1 MAILKS
7 VVDVN
12 NGNTGWDK
20 SDVLDALETV
30 FANLGWN
37 NGTAASGVPCVL
49 KAPGWSGGNSTGDL
63 SKYSNTTSQWYNAS
77 NLSTDNFQHCGG
89 PAAPNG
95 GNITRYFIVSNNGT
109 SAYRMV
115 EEFRINGSTS
125 VGFNNPDQ
133 IADTRHGLQTGDAV
147 HYAPGVTSPDASKVI
162 GGLTVD
168 TIYYVIKIDDVNWSV
183 AANAT
188 DAANGTAI
196 NITAASQ
203 TGYYFRRQD
212 SAALDNITITCK
224 LGDTLNFITSGAS
237 GAGGTFNLVYNSDS
251 YDANKLLVK
260 RSNDSWQT
268 APSGNAS
275 DGSVDTVW
283 NTQGYRQTENEVLDP
298 VRAPGDGAGTATGDG
313 GIIKYIYA
321 NSTNASMKAEI
332 VVEPWVFNNGSSFN
346 PYWKYTVPAS
356 GGRSELK
363 LRVYRGNKWYT
374 DARIC
379 AITINSIGSGWTDD
393 AVFTIPGEEIGG
405 VATTNDVTFGVN
417 ADETSNG
424 AGDGTPSI
432 GVTDLKSGSN
442 FYQKH
447 PSGFYAIARVEH
459 DAAKAFGT
467 TYYGFGMDPDNDY
480 KLTITSGCDWDFL
493 NYPGIHYNVGTDDNV
508 VFGRYNGKSGLDY
521 QGSYSFVRREEG
533 NDGYWRE
540 LNYASTST
548 PTAYPLAI
556 RVYRAQAPQDTDFAI
571 IQFTQTINGIIQPY
585 GTFTIAKGSQ
595 HGAGVYDLDH
605 VFQDA
610 VMIVG
615 TATRTVQ
622 FIYGNTQFNW
632 YSGITE
638 PADSNTKTRAA
649 SYGYMRDESPDSD
662 QGSQTT
668 SFTCNI
674 DTDNGNN
681 QYGSSM
687 KTYYRNSTYDSYSYT
702 SATYGPTTNAMSS
715 SADYYKPIK
724 GLPITNACLPVPYY
738 LPDDFVM
745 LQVAT
750 TPGLVSFR
758 TGDTVTISGS
768 EVYEIIM
775 ASYESQQNGLDNVNN
790 NSTIGMLFMA
800 RTT

>member
-12 NGNTGWDK
+12 NGNTGWTK

-37 NGTAASGVPCVL
+37 NGTAATGVPCVI
-49 KAPGWSGGNSTGDL
+49 KAPGWSGGNNSADL
-63 SKYSNTTSQWYNAS
+63 SRYRDTTTQWFSQS
-77 NLSTDNFQHCGG
+77 SSIIQNFQRCGG

-95 GNITRYFIVSNNGT
+95 GSRTRYFYVSNNGT

-115 EEFRINGSTS
+115 EEFRINGQGS
-125 VGFNNPDQ
+125 VELNGVDQ
-133 IADTRHGLQTGDAV
+133 IGWSRHGLQTGDAI
-147 HYAPGVTSPDASKVI
+147 HYAPGVTSPDANKVI
-162 GGLTVD
+162 GGLSVD
-168 TIYYVIKIDDVNWSV
+168 TIYYAIKVDDTNFKV

-188 DAANGTAI
+188 DAGNGTAI
-196 NITAASQ
+196 DISPASQ
-203 TGYYFRRQD
+203 NGYYFRRQD

-224 LGDTLNFITSGAS
+224 LSDTLNFITSGAS

-251 YDANKLLVK
+251 YDANKLLTK
-260 RSNDSWQT
+260 YDTNWQT
-268 APSGNAS
+268 APTGNAS

-283 NTQGYRQTENEVLDP
+283 DTQGYRQSENEVLDP
-298 VRAPGDGAGTATGDG
+298 LRAPDDGTGTATGDR

-321 NSTNASMKAEI
+321 NSTNASMKGEI
-332 VVEPWVFNNGSSFN
+332 VVEPWVFSSASNFN

-363 LRVYRGNKWYT
+363 LRVYRGNRWY
-374 DARIC
+374 DQPYIV

-417 ADETSNG
+417 ADETSNN
-424 AGDGTPSI
+424 AADGTPSI

-447 PSGFYAIARVEH
+447 PSGFYAIAKVEH
-459 DAAKAFGT
+459 DAAKTFGT
-467 TYYGFGMDPDNDY
+467 TYYGFGMNPNDNY
-480 KLTITSGCDWDFL
+480 KLTITSGCQWDYL
-493 NYPGIHYNVGTDDNV
+493 NRPGIHYNIGTDDTV
-508 VFGRYNGKSGLDY
+508 GFGTYGGKRGLDY
-521 QGSYSFVRREEG
+521 QDVHAYVRMEEG
-533 NDGYWRE
+533 NDNYWRQI
-540 LNYASTST
+540 NYATSAT

-556 RVYRAQAPQDTDFAI
+556 RVYRAQAPQDSDFAV
-571 IQFTQTINGIIQPY
+571 IQFTQTINGVIQPY

-595 HGAGVYDLDH
+595 HGAGVYDLDY

-610 VMIVG
+610 VMEVG
-615 TATRTVQ
+615 TGTRSVQ
-622 FIYGNTQFNW
+622 FKYGNTQYNY
-632 YSGITE
+632 YSGVDE

-649 SYGYMRDESPDSD
+649 TYGYMRDEDVTNNVGY
-662 QGSQTT
+662 QLT
-668 SFTCNI
+668 SFACNI

-681 QYGSSM
+681 QTGASM

-702 SATYGPTTNAMSS
+702 SSTYGTITNAISS

-724 GLPITNACLPVPYY
+724 GIPISNAVLPIPYY

-750 TPGLVSFR
+750 TPGLVAFR

-768 EVYEIIM
+768 EIYEIIT
-775 ASYESQQNGLDNVNN
+775 ASYESQQNGLDQVQN

>member
-1 MAILKS
+1 MYKR
-7 VVDVN
+7 
-12 NGNTGWDK
+12 
-20 SDVLDALETV
+20 
-30 FANLGWN
+30 
-37 NGTAASGVPCVL
+37 
-49 KAPGWSGGNSTGDL
+49 
-63 SKYSNTTSQWYNAS
+63 Q
-77 NLSTDNFQHCGG
+77 
-89 PAAPNG
+89 
-95 GNITRYFIVSNNGT
+95 
-109 SAYRMV
+109 
-115 EEFRINGSTS
+115 
-125 VGFNNPDQ
+125 
-133 IADTRHGLQTGDAV
+133 
-147 HYAPGVTSPDASKVI
+147 
-162 GGLTVD
+162 
-168 TIYYVIKIDDVNWSV
+168 
-183 AANAT
+183 ANAT

-212 SAALDNITITCK
+212 TSALDNITITCK

-251 YDANKLLVK
+251 YDANKLLVA
-260 RSNDSWQT
+260 RSGDNWQT
-268 APSGNAS
+268 APSGNGS

-283 NTQGYRQTENEVLDP
+283 DTQGYKQTENEVLDP
-298 VRAPGDGAGTATGDG
+298 VRAPGDGAGTATGDA

-321 NSTNASMKAEI
+321 NSTNASMKGEI
-332 VVEPWVFNNGSSFN
+332 VVEPWVFASGSSYN

-363 LRVYRGNKWYT
+363 LRVYRGNRWY
-374 DARIC
+374 DNAYIV

-417 ADETSNG
+417 ANETSNG
-424 AGDGTPSI
+424 AADGTPSI

-447 PSGFYAIARVEH
+447 PQGFYGIARVEH

-467 TYYGFGMDPDNDY
+467 TYYGFGMDPANDY
-480 KLTITSGCDWDFL
+480 QLTITSGCDWDFL
-493 NYPGIHYNVGTDDNV
+493 NYPGIHYNVGIDDNV
-508 VFGRYNGKSGLDY
+508 VFGRYNGKSGVDY
-521 QGSYSFVRREEG
+521 QGSYSYLRREEG
-533 NDGYWRE
+533 NDTYWRE
-540 LNYASTST
+540 LNYAATST

-556 RVYRAQAPQDTDFAI
+556 RVYRAQSPQDTDFAI
-571 IQFTQTINGIIQPY
+571 IQFTQTINGIVQPY

-595 HGAGVYDLDH
+595 HGADVYDLDH

-622 FIYGNTQFNW
+622 FIYGNTQYNW
-632 YSGITE
+632 YAGITE

-674 DTDNGNN
+674 DTDNGNS
-681 QYGSSM
+681 QTSSSI
-687 KTYYRNSTYDSYSYT
+687 KTYYRNSTYDSYTYT
-702 SATYGPTTNAMSS
+702 DSTYGTTTNAMSS

-724 GLPITNACLPVPYY
+724 GLPINTAILPIPYY

-750 TPGLVSFR
+750 TPGLISFR

-768 EVYEIIM
+768 EIYEIIV

-790 NSTIGMLFMA
+790 KSTIGMLFMA

>member
-12 NGNTGWDK
+12 NGNTGWTK
-20 SDVLDALETV
+20 TDVLDALETV

-37 NGTAASGVPCVL
+37 NGTAATGVPVVV
-49 KAPGWSGGNSTGDL
+49 KAPGWSGGNNSSDVN
-63 SKYSNTTSQWYNAS
+63 KYRDTVTQWANQTSNSISY
-77 NLSTDNFQHCGG
+77 FQNCGG
-89 PAAPNG
+89 PSAPNG
-95 GNITRYFIVSNNGT
+95 GSKNRYFIVSNNGT

-115 EEFRINGSTS
+115 EEFRINGNTS
-125 VGFNNPDQ
+125 VELNGADQ
-133 IADTRHGLQTGDAV
+133 IANVRHGISTGDAL
-147 HYAPGVTSPDASKVI
+147 HYAAGIASPDAAKVI
-162 GGLTVD
+162 GGLSAD
-168 TIYYVIKIDDVNWSV
+168 TIYYAIKVDDDNFKV

-188 DAANGTAI
+188 DAGNGTAI
-196 NITAASQ
+196 DITAAST

-212 SAALDNITITCK
+212 TSALDNITITCK
-224 LGDTLNFITSGAS
+224 LSDTLNFITSGAS

-251 YDANKLLVK
+251 YDAAKLLTK
-260 RSNDSWQT
+260 YDANWQA
-268 APSGNAS
+268 APTGNAS

-283 NTQGYRQTENEVLDP
+283 NTHAYRQSENEVLDP
-298 VRAPGDGAGTATGDG
+298 LRAPDDGAGTATGDQ

-321 NSTNASMKAEI
+321 NSTNASMKGEI
-332 VVEPWVFNNGSSFN
+332 VVEPWVFQNGSNFN

-356 GGRSELK
+356 GSRSELK
-363 LRVYRGNKWYT
+363 LRVYRGNRWY
-374 DARIC
+374 DSAYIV

-417 ADETSNG
+417 ADETSNN
-424 AGDGTPSI
+424 AYDGTPSI

-447 PSGFYAIARVEH
+447 PSGFYAIANVEH

-467 TYYGFGMDPDNDY
+467 TYYGFGMNPGNDY
-480 KLTITSGCDWDFL
+480 KLTITSGCQWDYL
-493 NYPGIHYNVGTDDNV
+493 NRPGIHYNIGTDDNV
-508 VFGRYNGKSGLDY
+508 AFGTYGGKTGVDR
-521 QGSYSFVRREEG
+521 QGIYSYVRMEEG
-533 NDGYWRE
+533 QDTYWRE
-540 LNYASTST
+540 INYATNST

-556 RVYRAQAPQDTDFAI
+556 RVYRAQAPQDSDFAI
-571 IQFTQTINGIIQPY
+571 IQFTQTINGVVQPY

-595 HGAGVYDLDH
+595 HGAGVYDLDY

-610 VMIVG
+610 VMEVG
-615 TATRTVQ
+615 YGTRSIQ
-622 FIYGNTQFNW
+622 FKYGNTQYN
-632 YSGITE
+632 YYAGVSE

-649 SYGYMRDESPDSD
+649 SYGYMRDGEQDND
-662 QGSQTT
+662 YGIQTT

-674 DTDNGNN
+674 DTDNGNS
-681 QYGSSM
+681 QTSASI
-687 KTYYRNSTYDSYSYT
+687 KTYYRNSTYDSYTYT
-702 SATYGPTTNAMSS
+702 DGTYGTTTNAMSS

-724 GLPITNACLPVPYY
+724 GLPISSAVLPVPYY
-738 LPDDFVM
+738 LPDDFVL

-768 EVYEIIM
+768 EVYEIIY

>member
-12 NGNTGWDK
+12 NGNTGWTK
-20 SDVLDALETV
+20 TDVLDALETV

-37 NGTAASGVPCVL
+37 NGTAATGVPCVI
-49 KAPGWSGGNSTGDL
+49 KAPGWSGGNNSADL
-63 SKYSNTTSQWYNAS
+63 SKYRNTTTQWFNQGS
-77 NLSTDNFQHCGG
+77 SIIQNFQRCGG

-95 GNITRYFIVSNNGT
+95 GSRTRYFYVSNNGT

-115 EEFRINGSTS
+115 EEFRINGQGS
-125 VGFNNPDQ
+125 VELNGVDQ
-133 IADTRHGLQTGDAV
+133 IGWSRHGLQTGDAI
-147 HYAPGVTSPDASKVI
+147 HYAPGVTSPDANKVI
-162 GGLTVD
+162 GGLSVD
-168 TIYYVIKIDDVNWSV
+168 TIYYAIKVDDTNFKV

-188 DAANGTAI
+188 DAGNGTAI
-196 NITAASQ
+196 DISPASQ
-203 TGYYFRRQD
+203 NGYYFRRQD

-251 YDANKLLVK
+251 YDANKLLTK
-260 RSNDSWQT
+260 YDTNWQT
-268 APSGNAS
+268 APTGNAS

-283 NTQGYRQTENEVLDP
+283 DTQGYRQSENEVLDP
-298 VRAPGDGAGTATGDG
+298 LRAPDDGAGTATGDQ

-321 NSTNASMKAEI
+321 NSTNASMKGEI
-332 VVEPWVFNNGSSFN
+332 VVEPWVFANGSNFN

-363 LRVYRGNKWYT
+363 LRVYRGNRWY
-374 DARIC
+374 DQPYIV

-405 VATTNDVTFGVN
+405 AATTNDVTFGVN
-417 ADETSNG
+417 ADETSNN
-424 AGDGTPSI
+424 AADGTPSI

-447 PSGFYAIARVEH
+447 PSGFYAIAKVEH
-459 DAAKAFGT
+459 DAAKTFGT
-467 TYYGFGMDPDNDY
+467 TYYGFGMSPNDNY
-480 KLTITSGCDWDFL
+480 KLTITSGCQWDYL
-493 NYPGIHYNVGTDDNV
+493 NRPGIHYNIGTDDTV
-508 VFGRYNGKSGLDY
+508 GFGTYGGKRGLDY
-521 QGSYSFVRREEG
+521 QDVHSYVRMEEG
-533 NDGYWRE
+533 QDNYWRQI
-540 LNYASTST
+540 NYATSAT

-556 RVYRAQAPQDTDFAI
+556 RVYRAQAPQDSDFAV
-571 IQFTQTINGIIQPY
+571 IQFTQTINGVIQPY

-595 HGAGVYDLDH
+595 HGAGVYDLDY

-610 VMIVG
+610 VMEVG
-615 TATRTVQ
+615 TGTRSVQ
-622 FIYGNTQFNW
+622 FKYGNTQYNY
-632 YSGITE
+632 YSGVDE

-649 SYGYMRDESPDSD
+649 TYGYMRDEDVTNNVGY
-662 QGSQTT
+662 QLT
-668 SFTCNI
+668 SFACNI

-681 QYGSSM
+681 QTGASM

-702 SATYGPTTNAMSS
+702 SSTYGTITNAISS

-724 GLPITNACLPVPYY
+724 GIPISNAVLPIPYY

-750 TPGLVSFR
+750 TPGLVAFR

-768 EVYEIIM
+768 EIYEIIT
-775 ASYESQQNGLDNVNN
+775 ASYESQQNGLDQVQN

>member
-12 NGNTGWDK
+12 NGNTGWTK

-37 NGTAASGVPCVL
+37 NGTAATGVPCVI
-49 KAPGWSGGNSTGDL
+49 KAPGWSNGNSSADL
-63 SKYSNTTSQWYNAS
+63 NKYRDTTLQWTNQGSNAIDY
-77 NLSTDNFQHCGG
+77 FQNCGG
-89 PAAPNG
+89 PVAPNG
-95 GNITRYFIVSNNGT
+95 GSKNRYFIVSNNGT

-115 EEFRINGSTS
+115 EEFRINGNTS
-125 VGFNNPDQ
+125 VELNGADQ
-133 IADTRHGLQTGDAV
+133 IANVRHGISTGDV
-147 HYAPGVTSPDASKVI
+147 LHYAAGIASPDAAKVI
-162 GGLTVD
+162 GGLSAD
-168 TIYYVIKIDDVNWSV
+168 TIYYAIKVDDDNFKV

-188 DAANGTAI
+188 DAGNGVAI
-196 NITAASQ
+196 NITAATT

-224 LGDTLNFITSGAS
+224 LSDTLNFITSGAS
-237 GAGGTFNLVYNSDS
+237 GAGGTFNIVYNSDS
-251 YDANKLLVK
+251 YDAAKLLSK
-260 RSNDSWQT
+260 FDNNWQT
-268 APSGNAS
+268 DLFGNGS
-275 DGSVDTVW
+275 DGSTDTVW

-298 VRAPGDGAGTATGDG
+298 LRAPGDGAGTAIGDQ

-321 NSTNASMKAEI
+321 NSTNASMKGEI
-332 VVEPWVFNNGSSFN
+332 VVEPWVFTNGSNFN

-363 LRVYRGNKWYT
+363 LRVYRGNRWY
-374 DARIC
+374 DSAYIV

-417 ADETSNG
+417 ADETSNN
-424 AGDGTPSI
+424 AYDGTPSI

-447 PSGFYAIARVEH
+447 PSGFYAIANVEH

-467 TYYGFGMDPDNDY
+467 TYYGFGMDPANDY
-480 KLTITSGCDWDFL
+480 KLTITSGCQWDYL
-493 NYPGIHYNVGTDDNV
+493 NRPGTHYKIGTDDTV
-508 VFGRYNGKSGLDY
+508 AFGTYGGKTGVDRQSIY
-521 QGSYSFVRREEG
+521 SYVRREEG
-533 NDGYWRE
+533 TDGYWRE
-540 LNYASTST
+540 INYATTAT

-556 RVYRAQAPQDTDFAI
+556 RVYRAQAPQDSDFAI
-571 IQFTQTINGIIQPY
+571 IQFTQTINGVIQPY

-595 HGAGVYDLDH
+595 FGAGVYDLDH
-605 VFQDA
+605 VFQDS
-610 VMIVG
+610 VMEVG
-615 TATRTVQ
+615 YGTRSIQ
-622 FIYGNTQFNW
+622 FKYGNTQYNRFAGV
-632 YSGITE
+632 SE

-649 SYGYMRDESPDSD
+649 SYGYLRDGEQDND
-662 QGSQTT
+662 YGTQTT

-674 DTDNGNN
+674 DTDNGST
-681 QYGSSM
+681 QTSSSI
-687 KTYYRNSTYDSYSYT
+687 KTYYRNSTYDSYTYT
-702 SATYGPTTNAMSS
+702 DSTYGTTTNAMSS

-724 GLPITNACLPVPYY
+724 GLPINTAILPIPYY

-768 EVYEIIM
+768 EIYEIIM
-775 ASYESQQNGLDNVNN
+775 ASYESQQNGLDNVQN

>member
-12 NGNTGWDK
+12 NGNTGWTK

-37 NGTAASGVPCVL
+37 NGTAATGVPCVI
-49 KAPGWSGGNSTGDL
+49 KAPGWSNGNSSADL
-63 SKYSNTTSQWYNAS
+63 NKYRDTTSQWTNQGNNAIA
-77 NLSTDNFQHCGG
+77 NFRHCGG
-89 PAAPNG
+89 DVAPNG
-95 GNITRYFIVSNNGT
+95 GSKNRYFIVSNNGT

-115 EEFRINGSTS
+115 EEFRINGNTG
-125 VGFNNPDQ
+125 VELNGADQ
-133 IADTRHGLQTGDAV
+133 IFEVRHGISTGDV
-147 HYAPGVTSPDASKVI
+147 LHYAAGIASPDAAKVI
-162 GGLTVD
+162 NGLSAD
-168 TIYYVIKIDDVNWSV
+168 TIYYAIKVDDDNFKV

-188 DAANGTAI
+188 DAGNGTAI
-196 NITAASQ
+196 NITAATT

-212 SAALDNITITCK
+212 TSALDNITITCK
-224 LGDTLNFITSGAS
+224 LSDTLNFITSGAS

-251 YDANKLLVK
+251 YDAAKLLTK
-260 RSNDSWQT
+260 YDNNWQA
-268 APSGNAS
+268 APTGNAS

-283 NTQGYRQTENEVLDP
+283 NTQAYRQTENEVLDP
-298 VRAPGDGAGTATGDG
+298 LRAPDDGAGTATGDQ

-321 NSTNASMKAEI
+321 NSTNASMKGEI
-332 VVEPWVFNNGSSFN
+332 VVEPWVFQNGSNFN

-356 GGRSELK
+356 GSRSELK
-363 LRVYRGNKWYT
+363 LRVYRGNRWY
-374 DARIC
+374 DQAYIV

-417 ADETSNG
+417 ADETSNN
-424 AGDGTPSI
+424 AYDGTPSI

-447 PSGFYAIARVEH
+447 PSGFYAIANVEH

-467 TYYGFGMDPDNDY
+467 TYYGFGMNPDNDY
-480 KLTITSGCDWDFL
+480 KLTITSGCQWDYL
-493 NYPGIHYNVGTDDNV
+493 NRPGIHYNIGNEDNV
-508 VFGRYNGKSGLDY
+508 GFGTYGGKEGVDRQNIY
-521 QGSYSFVRREEG
+521 SYVRMEEG
-533 NDGYWRE
+533 QDIYWRE
-540 LNYASTST
+540 INYATSAT

-556 RVYRAQAPQDTDFAI
+556 RVYRAQAPQDSDFAI
-571 IQFTQTINGIIQPY
+571 IQFTQTINGVIQPY

-595 HGAGVYDLDH
+595 HGAGVYDLDY

-610 VMIVG
+610 VMEVG
-615 TATRTVQ
+615 TGTRSIQ
-622 FIYGNTQFNW
+622 FKYGNTQYN
-632 YSGITE
+632 YYAGVSE

-649 SYGYMRDESPDSD
+649 SYGYMRDGEQDND
-662 QGSQTT
+662 YGTQTT

-674 DTDNGNN
+674 DTDNGNA
-681 QYGSSM
+681 QTSSSI
-687 KTYYRNSTYDSYSYT
+687 KTYYRNSTYDSYTYT
-702 SATYGPTTNAMSS
+702 DGTYGTTTNAMSS

-724 GLPITNACLPVPYY
+724 GIPISSAVLPIPYY

-750 TPGLVSFR
+750 TPGLVAFR
-758 TGDTVTISGS
+758 TGDTITISGS
-768 EVYEIIM
+768 EIYEIIT
-775 ASYESQQNGLDNVNN
+775 ASYESQQNGLDNVQN

>member
-12 NGNTGWDK
+12 NGNTGWTK

-37 NGTAASGVPCVL
+37 NGTAATGVPCVI
-49 KAPGWSGGNSTGDL
+49 KAPGWSGGNNSADL
-63 SKYSNTTSQWYNAS
+63 GRYRDTTTQWFSQS
-77 NLSTDNFQHCGG
+77 SSIIQNFQRCGG

-95 GNITRYFIVSNNGT
+95 GSRTRYFYVSNNGT

-115 EEFRINGSTS
+115 EEFRINGQGS
-125 VGFNNPDQ
+125 VELNGVDQ
-133 IADTRHGLQTGDAV
+133 IGWSRHGLQTGDAI
-147 HYAPGVTSPDASKVI
+147 HYAPGVTSPDANKVI
-162 GGLTVD
+162 GGLSVD
-168 TIYYVIKIDDVNWSV
+168 TIYYAIKVDDTNFKV

-188 DAANGTAI
+188 DAGNGTAI
-196 NITAASQ
+196 DISPASQ
-203 TGYYFRRQD
+203 NGYYFRRQD

-251 YDANKLLVK
+251 YDANKLLTK
-260 RSNDSWQT
+260 YDNNWQA
-268 APSGNAS
+268 APTGNAS

-283 NTQGYRQTENEVLDP
+283 DTQGYRQSENEVLDP
-298 VRAPGDGAGTATGDG
+298 LRAPGDGTGTNTGDA

-321 NSTNASMKAEI
+321 NSTNASMKGEI
-332 VVEPWVFNNGSSFN
+332 VVEPWVFASGSNFN

-363 LRVYRGNKWYT
+363 LRVYRGNRWY
-374 DARIC
+374 DQPYIV

-417 ADETSNG
+417 ADETSNN
-424 AGDGTPSI
+424 AADGTPSI

-447 PSGFYAIARVEH
+447 PSGFYAIAKVEH
-459 DAAKAFGT
+459 DAAKTFGT
-467 TYYGFGMDPDNDY
+467 TYYGFGMNPNDNY
-480 KLTITSGCDWDFL
+480 KLTITSGCQWDYL
-493 NYPGIHYNVGTDDNV
+493 NRPGIHYNIGTDDTV
-508 VFGRYNGKSGLDY
+508 GFGTYGGKRGLDY
-521 QGSYSFVRREEG
+521 QDVHAYVRMEEG
-533 NDGYWRE
+533 NDNYWRQI
-540 LNYASTST
+540 NYATSAT

-556 RVYRAQAPQDTDFAI
+556 RVYRAQAPQDSDFAV
-571 IQFTQTINGIIQPY
+571 IQFTQTINGVIQPY

-595 HGAGVYDLDH
+595 HGAGVYDLDY

-610 VMIVG
+610 VMEVG
-615 TATRTVQ
+615 TGTRSVQ
-622 FIYGNTQFNW
+622 FKYGNTQYNY
-632 YSGITE
+632 YSGVDE

-649 SYGYMRDESPDSD
+649 TYGYMRDEDVTNNVGY
-662 QGSQTT
+662 QLT
-668 SFTCNI
+668 SFACNI

-681 QYGSSM
+681 QTGASM

-702 SATYGPTTNAMSS
+702 SSTYGTITNAISS

-724 GLPITNACLPVPYY
+724 GIPISNAVLPIPYY

-750 TPGLVSFR
+750 TPGLVAFR

-768 EVYEIIM
+768 EIYEIIT
-775 ASYESQQNGLDNVNN
+775 ASYESQQNGLDQVQN

>member
-12 NGNTGWDK
+12 NGNTGWTK

-37 NGTAASGVPCVL
+37 NGTAATGVPCVI
-49 KAPGWSGGNSTGDL
+49 KAPGWSGGNNSADL
-63 SKYSNTTSQWYNAS
+63 SKYRNTTTQWFNQS
-77 NLSTDNFQHCGG
+77 SSIIQNFQRCGG

-95 GNITRYFIVSNNGT
+95 GSRTRYFYVSNNGT

-115 EEFRINGSTS
+115 EEFRINGQGG
-125 VGFNNPDQ
+125 VELNGVDQ
-133 IADTRHGLQTGDAV
+133 IGWSRHGLQTGDAI
-147 HYAPGVTSPDASKVI
+147 HYAPGVTSPDANKVI
-162 GGLTVD
+162 GGLSVD
-168 TIYYVIKIDDVNWSV
+168 TIYYAIKVDDTNFKV

-188 DAANGTAI
+188 DAGNGTAI
-196 NITAASQ
+196 DISPASQ
-203 TGYYFRRQD
+203 NGYYFRRQD

-251 YDANKLLVK
+251 YDANKLLTK
-260 RSNDSWQT
+260 YDNNWQA
-268 APSGNAS
+268 APTGNAS

-283 NTQGYRQTENEVLDP
+283 DTQGYRQSENEVLDP
-298 VRAPGDGAGTATGDG
+298 LRAPDDGTGTATGDQ

-321 NSTNASMKAEI
+321 NSTNASMKGEI
-332 VVEPWVFNNGSSFN
+332 VVEPWVFSSASNFN

-363 LRVYRGNKWYT
+363 LRVYRGNRWY
-374 DARIC
+374 DQPYIV

-417 ADETSNG
+417 ADETSNN
-424 AGDGTPSI
+424 AADGTPSI

-447 PSGFYAIARVEH
+447 PSGFYAIAKVEH
-459 DAAKAFGT
+459 DAAKTFGT
-467 TYYGFGMDPDNDY
+467 TYYGFGMNPNDNY
-480 KLTITSGCDWDFL
+480 KLTITSGCQWDYL
-493 NYPGIHYNVGTDDNV
+493 NRPGIHYNIGTDDTV
-508 VFGRYNGKSGLDY
+508 GFGTYGGKRGLDY
-521 QGSYSFVRREEG
+521 QDVHAYVRMEEG
-533 NDGYWRE
+533 NDNYWRQI
-540 LNYASTST
+540 NYATSAT

-556 RVYRAQAPQDTDFAI
+556 RVYRAQAPQDSDFAV
-571 IQFTQTINGIIQPY
+571 IQFTQTINGVIQPY

-595 HGAGVYDLDH
+595 HGAGVYDLDY

-610 VMIVG
+610 VMEVG
-615 TATRTVQ
+615 TGTRSVQ
-622 FIYGNTQFNW
+622 FKYGNTQYNY
-632 YSGITE
+632 YSGVDE

-649 SYGYMRDESPDSD
+649 TYGYMRDEDVTNNVGY
-662 QGSQTT
+662 QLT
-668 SFTCNI
+668 SFACNI

-681 QYGSSM
+681 QTGASM

-702 SATYGPTTNAMSS
+702 SSTYGTITNAISS

-724 GLPITNACLPVPYY
+724 GIPISNAVLPIPYY

-750 TPGLVSFR
+750 TPGLVAFR

-768 EVYEIIM
+768 EIYEIIT
-775 ASYESQQNGLDNVNN
+775 ASYESQQNGLDQVQN

>member
-12 NGNTGWDK
+12 NGNTGWTK

-37 NGTAASGVPCVL
+37 NGTAATGVPCVI
-49 KAPGWSGGNSTGDL
+49 KAPGWSNGNSSADVN
-63 SKYSNTTSQWYNAS
+63 KYRNTTVQWTNTSSNAIA
-77 NLSTDNFQHCGG
+77 NFRRCGG
-89 PAAPNG
+89 DVAPNG
-95 GNITRYFIVSNNGT
+95 GAKNRYFIVSNNGT

-115 EEFRINGSTS
+115 EEFRINGNTS
-125 VGFNNPDQ
+125 VELNGADQ
-133 IADTRHGLQTGDAV
+133 IANVRHGLSTGDAI
-147 HYAPGVTSPDASKVI
+147 HYAAGIASPDAAKVI
-162 GGLTVD
+162 GGLSAD
-168 TIYYVIKIDDVNWSV
+168 TIYYVIKVDDTNFKV

-224 LGDTLNFITSGAS
+224 LSDTLNFITSGAS

-251 YDANKLLVK
+251 YDAAKLLTK
-260 RSNDSWQT
+260 YDNNWQT

-283 NTQGYRQTENEVLDP
+283 DTQGYRQSENEVLDP
-298 VRAPGDGAGTATGDG
+298 LRAPGDGAGTAIGDQ

-321 NSTNASMKAEI
+321 NSTNASMKGEI
-332 VVEPWVFNNGSSFN
+332 VVEPWVFDSGSNFN

-363 LRVYRGNKWYT
+363 LRVYRGNRWY
-374 DARIC
+374 DSAYIV

-417 ADETSNG
+417 ADETSNN

-447 PSGFYAIARVEH
+447 PSGFYAVARVEH

-467 TYYGFGMDPDNDY
+467 TYYGFGMNPDNDY
-480 KLTITSGCDWDFL
+480 KLTITSGCGWNYL
-493 NYPGIHYNVGTDDNV
+493 NYPGIHYNIGTDDNIA
-508 VFGRYNGKSGLDY
+508 FGRYDGKSGLDY
-521 QGSYSFVRREEG
+521 QGSYSYVRREEG
-533 NDGYWRE
+533 QDTYWRE

-615 TATRTVQ
+615 TATRTIQ
-622 FIYGNTQFNW
+622 FIYGNTQYNY

-649 SYGYMRDESPDSD
+649 SYGYMRDGEQDND
-662 QGSQTT
+662 YGIQTT

-674 DTDNGNN
+674 DTDNGTT
-681 QYGSSM
+681 QTSSSI
-687 KTYYRNSTYDSYSYT
+687 KTYYRNSTYDSYTYT
-702 SATYGPTTNAMSS
+702 DSTYGTTTNAMSS

-724 GLPITNACLPVPYY
+724 GLPISSAVLPIPYY

-750 TPGLVSFR
+750 TPGLVAFR

-768 EVYEIIM
+768 EIYEIIM

>member
-12 NGNTGWDK
+12 NGNTGWTK

-37 NGTAASGVPCVL
+37 NGTAATGVPCVI
-49 KAPGWSGGNSTGDL
+49 KAPGWSGGNNSADL
-63 SKYSNTTSQWYNAS
+63 GRYRDTTTQWFSQS
-77 NLSTDNFQHCGG
+77 SSIIQNFQRCGG

-95 GNITRYFIVSNNGT
+95 GSRTRYFYVSNNGT

-115 EEFRINGSTS
+115 EEFRINGQGG
-125 VGFNNPDQ
+125 VELNGVDQ
-133 IADTRHGLQTGDAV
+133 IGWSRHGLQTGDAI
-147 HYAPGVTSPDASKVI
+147 HYAPGVTSPDANKVI
-162 GGLTVD
+162 GGLSVD
-168 TIYYVIKIDDVNWSV
+168 TIYYAIKVDDTNFKV

-188 DAANGTAI
+188 DAGNGTAI
-196 NITAASQ
+196 DISPASQ
-203 TGYYFRRQD
+203 NGYYFRRQD

-251 YDANKLLVK
+251 YDANKLLTK
-260 RSNDSWQT
+260 YDNNWQD
-268 APSGNAS
+268 APTGNAS

-283 NTQGYRQTENEVLDP
+283 DTQGYRQSENEVLDP
-298 VRAPGDGAGTATGDG
+298 LRAPGDGTGTATGDQ

-321 NSTNASMKAEI
+321 NSTNASMKGEI
-332 VVEPWVFNNGSSFN
+332 VVEPWVFSSASNFN

-363 LRVYRGNKWYT
+363 LRVYRGNRWY
-374 DARIC
+374 DQPYIV

-417 ADETSNG
+417 ADETSNN
-424 AGDGTPSI
+424 AADGTPSI

-447 PSGFYAIARVEH
+447 PSGFYAIAKVEH
-459 DAAKAFGT
+459 DAAKTFGT
-467 TYYGFGMDPDNDY
+467 TYYGFGMNPNDNY
-480 KLTITSGCDWDFL
+480 KLTITSGCQWDYL
-493 NYPGIHYNVGTDDNV
+493 NRPGIHYNIGTDDTV
-508 VFGRYNGKSGLDY
+508 GFGTYGGKRGLDY
-521 QGSYSFVRREEG
+521 QDVHAYVRMEEG
-533 NDGYWRE
+533 NDNYWRQI
-540 LNYASTST
+540 NYATSAT

-556 RVYRAQAPQDTDFAI
+556 RVYRAQAPQDSDFAV
-571 IQFTQTINGIIQPY
+571 IQFTQTINGVIQPY

-595 HGAGVYDLDH
+595 HGAGVYDLDY

-610 VMIVG
+610 VMEVG
-615 TATRTVQ
+615 TGTRSVQ
-622 FIYGNTQFNW
+622 FKYGNTQYNY
-632 YSGITE
+632 YSGVDE

-649 SYGYMRDESPDSD
+649 TYGYMRDEDVTNNVGY
-662 QGSQTT
+662 QLT
-668 SFTCNI
+668 SFACNI

-681 QYGSSM
+681 QTGASM

-702 SATYGPTTNAMSS
+702 SSTYGTITNAISS

-724 GLPITNACLPVPYY
+724 GIPISNAVLPIPYY

-750 TPGLVSFR
+750 TPGLVAFR

-768 EVYEIIM
+768 EIYEIIT
-775 ASYESQQNGLDNVNN
+775 ASYESQQNGLDQVQN

>member
-12 NGNTGWDK
+12 NGNTGWTK

-37 NGTAASGVPCVL
+37 NGTAATGVPCVI
-49 KAPGWSGGNSTGDL
+49 KAPGWSGGNNSADL
-63 SKYSNTTSQWYNAS
+63 SRYRDTTTQWFSQS
-77 NLSTDNFQHCGG
+77 SSIIQNFQRCGG

-95 GNITRYFIVSNNGT
+95 GSRTRYFYVSNNGT

-115 EEFRINGSTS
+115 EEFRINGQGS
-125 VGFNNPDQ
+125 VELNGVDQ
-133 IADTRHGLQTGDAV
+133 IGWSRHGLQTGDAI
-147 HYAPGVTSPDASKVI
+147 HYAPGVTSPDANKVI
-162 GGLTVD
+162 GGLSVD
-168 TIYYVIKIDDVNWSV
+168 TIYYAIKVDDTNFKV

-188 DAANGTAI
+188 DAGNGTAI
-196 NITAASQ
+196 DISPASQ
-203 TGYYFRRQD
+203 NGYYFRRQD

-251 YDANKLLVK
+251 YDANKLLTK
-260 RSNDSWQT
+260 YDNNWQT
-268 APSGNAS
+268 APTGNAS

-283 NTQGYRQTENEVLDP
+283 DTQGYRQSENEVLDP
-298 VRAPGDGAGTATGDG
+298 LRAPDDGTGTATGDQ

-321 NSTNASMKAEI
+321 NSTNASMKGEI
-332 VVEPWVFNNGSSFN
+332 VVEPWVFSSASNFN

-363 LRVYRGNKWYT
+363 LRVYRGNRWY
-374 DARIC
+374 DQPYIV

-417 ADETSNG
+417 ADETSNN
-424 AGDGTPSI
+424 AADGTPSI

-447 PSGFYAIARVEH
+447 PSGFYAIAKVEH
-459 DAAKAFGT
+459 DAAKTFGT
-467 TYYGFGMDPDNDY
+467 TYYGFGMSPNDNY
-480 KLTITSGCDWDFL
+480 KLTITSGCQWDYL
-493 NYPGIHYNVGTDDNV
+493 NRPGIHYNIGTDDTV
-508 VFGRYNGKSGLDY
+508 GFGTYGGKRGLDY
-521 QGSYSFVRREEG
+521 QDVHAYVRMEEG
-533 NDGYWRE
+533 NDNYWRQI
-540 LNYASTST
+540 NYATSAT

-556 RVYRAQAPQDTDFAI
+556 RVYRAQAPQDSDFAV
-571 IQFTQTINGIIQPY
+571 IQFTQTINGVIQPY

-595 HGAGVYDLDH
+595 HGAGVYDLDY

-610 VMIVG
+610 VMEVG
-615 TATRTVQ
+615 TGTRSVQ
-622 FIYGNTQFNW
+622 FKYGNTQYNY
-632 YSGITE
+632 YSGVDE

-649 SYGYMRDESPDSD
+649 TYGYMRDEDVTNNVGY
-662 QGSQTT
+662 QLT
-668 SFTCNI
+668 SFACNI

-681 QYGSSM
+681 QTGASM

-702 SATYGPTTNAMSS
+702 SSTYGTITNAISS

-724 GLPITNACLPVPYY
+724 GIPISNAVLPIPYY

-750 TPGLVSFR
+750 TPGLVAFR

-768 EVYEIIM
+768 EIYEIIT
-775 ASYESQQNGLDNVNN
+775 ASYESQQNGLDQVQN

>member
-12 NGNTGWDK
+12 NGNTGWTK
-20 SDVLDALETV
+20 TDVLDALETV

-37 NGTAASGVPCVL
+37 NGTAATGVPVVV
-49 KAPGWSGGNSTGDL
+49 KAPGWSGNNSSDVN
-63 SKYSNTTSQWYNAS
+63 KYRDTVTQWANQTSNAISS
-77 NLSTDNFQHCGG
+77 FQHCGG
-89 PAAPNG
+89 PSAPNG
-95 GNITRYFIVSNNGT
+95 GSKNRYFIVSNNGT

-115 EEFRINGSTS
+115 EEFRINGITS
-125 VGFNNPDQ
+125 VELNGADQ
-133 IADTRHGLQTGDAV
+133 IANVRHGISTGDAL
-147 HYAPGVTSPDASKVI
+147 HYAAGISSPDANKVI
-162 GGLTVD
+162 GGLSVD
-168 TIYYVIKIDDVNWSV
+168 TIYYAIKIDDTNFSV

-196 NITAASQ
+196 NITAATT

-212 SAALDNITITCK
+212 TSALDNITITCK
-224 LGDTLNFITSGAS
+224 LSDTLNFITSGAS

-251 YDANKLLVK
+251 YDAAKLLTK
-260 RSNDSWQT
+260 YDSNWQV
-268 APSGNAS
+268 APTGNAS

-283 NTQGYRQTENEVLDP
+283 NTQAYRQSENEVLDP
-298 VRAPGDGAGTATGDG
+298 LRAPGDGAGTATGDY

-321 NSTNASMKAEI
+321 NSTNASMKGEI
-332 VVEPWVFNNGSSFN
+332 VVEPWVFQNGSNFN

-356 GGRSELK
+356 GSRSELK
-363 LRVYRGNKWYT
+363 LRVYRGNKWY
-374 DARIC
+374 DQAYIV

-417 ADETSNG
+417 ADETSNN
-424 AGDGTPSI
+424 AYDGVCSI

-447 PSGFYAIARVEH
+447 PSGFYAIANVEH

-467 TYYGFGMDPDNDY
+467 TYYGFGMNPNYDY
-480 KLTITSGCDWDFL
+480 KLTITSGCQWDYL
-493 NYPGIHYNVGTDDNV
+493 NRPGIHYNIGNDDNV
-508 VFGRYNGKSGLDY
+508 AFGTYGGKSGLDY
-521 QGSYSFVRREEG
+521 QGVYSYVRMEQG
-533 NDGYWRE
+533 NDSYWRE
-540 LNYASTST
+540 INYATSAT

-556 RVYRAQAPQDTDFAI
+556 RVYRAQAPQDSDFAI
-571 IQFTQTINGIIQPY
+571 IQFTQTINGVIQPY

-610 VMIVG
+610 VMMVT
-615 TATRTVQ
+615 TATRSVQ
-622 FIYGNTQFNW
+622 FKYGNTQYN
-632 YSGITE
+632 YYAGIDE
-638 PADSNTKTRAA
+638 PANSNTKTRAA
-649 SYGYMRDESPDSD
+649 SYGYMRDGEQDND
-662 QGSQTT
+662 YGTQTT

-674 DTDNGNN
+674 DTDNGEN
-681 QYGSSM
+681 QYGSVM

-702 SATYGPTTNAMSS
+702 SSSVNYTNEISP

-724 GLPITNACLPVPYY
+724 GLPITNACLPIPYY

-768 EVYEIIM
+768 EIYEIIV

>member
-12 NGNTGWDK
+12 NGNTGWTK
-20 SDVLDALETV
+20 TDVLDALETV

-37 NGTAASGVPCVL
+37 NGTAATGVPCVI
-49 KAPGWSGGNSTGDL
+49 KAPGWSGGNSSADL
-63 SKYSNTTSQWYNAS
+63 NRYRDTTTQWFNQSSSAI
-77 NLSTDNFQHCGG
+77 NNFENCGG
-89 PAAPNG
+89 PVAPNG
-95 GNITRYFIVSNNGT
+95 GSRTRYFYVSNNGT

-115 EEFRINGSTS
+115 EEFRINGQGG
-125 VGFNNPDQ
+125 VELNGVDQ
-133 IADTRHGLQTGDAV
+133 IAWARHGLETGDAI
-147 HYAPGVTSPDASKVI
+147 HYAPGISSPDANKVI
-162 GGLTVD
+162 GGLSVD
-168 TIYYVIKIDDVNWSV
+168 TIYYAIKVDDTNFKV

-188 DAANGTAI
+188 DAGNGTAI
-196 NITAASQ
+196 DISPASQ
-203 TGYYFRRQD
+203 NGYYFRRQD

-251 YDANKLLVK
+251 YDANKLLTK
-260 RSNDSWQT
+260 YDTNWQT
-268 APSGNAS
+268 APTGNAS

-283 NTQGYRQTENEVLDP
+283 DTQGYRQSENEVLDP
-298 VRAPGDGAGTATGDG
+298 LRAPGDGTGTNTGDA

-321 NSTNASMKAEI
+321 NSTNASMKGEI
-332 VVEPWVFNNGSSFN
+332 VVEPWVFANGSNFN

-363 LRVYRGNKWYT
+363 LRVYRGNRWYDT
-374 DARIC
+374 AYIV
-379 AITINSIGSGWTDD
+379 AITINSIGSGWTND

-417 ADETSNG
+417 ADETSNN
-424 AGDGTPSI
+424 AYDGTPSI

-447 PSGFYAIARVEH
+447 PSGFYAIAKVEH

-467 TYYGFGMDPDNDY
+467 TYYGFGMDPDDDY
-480 KLTITSGCDWDFL
+480 HMTITSGCQWDYL
-493 NYPGIHYNVGTDDNV
+493 NRPGVHYNVADDDTVAFGTY
-508 VFGRYNGKSGLDY
+508 GGKSGLDY
-521 QGSYSFVRREEG
+521 QGSYDYVRREEG
-533 NDGYWRE
+533 NDNYWRQI
-540 LNYASTST
+540 NYATSAT

-556 RVYRAQAPQDTDFAI
+556 RVYRAQAPQDSDFAV
-571 IQFTQTINGIIQPY
+571 IQFTQTINGVIQPY

-595 HGAGVYDLDH
+595 HGAGVYDLDY

-610 VMIVG
+610 VMEVG
-615 TATRTVQ
+615 TGTRSVQ
-622 FIYGNTQFNW
+622 FKYGNTQYNY
-632 YSGITE
+632 YSGLTE

-649 SYGYMRDESPDSD
+649 SYGYMRDEDPDSD
-662 QGSQTT
+662 YGSQTT

-674 DTDNGNN
+674 DTNNGS
-681 QYGSSM
+681 QQSGSSM
-687 KTYYRNSTYDSYSYT
+687 KTYYRNSTYDSYTYNS
-702 SATYGPTTNAMSS
+702 STYGTTTNAMSS

-750 TPGLVSFR
+750 TPGLVAFR
-758 TGDTVTISGS
+758 TGDTVTVTAGV
-768 EVYEIIM
+768 EEYEIIV
-775 ASYESQQNGLDNVNN
+775 ASYESQQNGLDDIDN

>member
-12 NGNTGWDK
+12 NGNTGWTK

-37 NGTAASGVPCVL
+37 NGTAATGVPCVV
-49 KAPGWSGGNSTGDL
+49 KAPGWSGGNGTGDL
-63 SKYSNTTSQWYNAS
+63 SKYRDTTTQWFNQGS
-77 NLSTDNFQHCGG
+77 SMIQNFQNCGG
-89 PAAPNG
+89 PVAPNG
-95 GNITRYFIVSNNGT
+95 GSKNRYFIVSNNGT

-115 EEFRINGSTS
+115 EEFRINGNGS
-125 VGFNNPDQ
+125 VELNGADQ
-133 IADTRHGLQTGDAV
+133 IANVRHGLSTGDAI
-147 HYAPGVTSPDASKVI
+147 HYAVGVSSPDAAKVI
-162 GGLTVD
+162 GGLSAD
-168 TIYYVIKIDDVNWSV
+168 TIYYAIKVDDDNFKV

-188 DAANGTAI
+188 DAGNGTAI
-196 NITAASQ
+196 DITAAST

-212 SAALDNITITCK
+212 TSALDNITITCK
-224 LGDTLNFITSGAS
+224 LSDTLNFITSGAS

-251 YDANKLLVK
+251 YDANKLLTK
-260 RSNDSWQT
+260 YDTNWQS
-268 APSGNAS
+268 APTGNAS

-283 NTQGYRQTENEVLDP
+283 DTQAYRQSENEVLDP
-298 VRAPGDGAGTATGDG
+298 LRAPGDGAGTATGDQ

-321 NSTNASMKAEI
+321 NSTNASMKGEI
-332 VVEPWVFNNGSSFN
+332 VVEPWVFSNGSNFN

-363 LRVYRGNKWYT
+363 LRVYRGNRWY
-374 DARIC
+374 DSAYIV
-379 AITINSIGSGWTDD
+379 AITINSIGSGWTND

-417 ADETSNG
+417 ADETSNN
-424 AGDGTPSI
+424 AYDGTPSI

-447 PSGFYAIARVEH
+447 PSGYYAIAKVEH

-467 TYYGFGMDPDNDY
+467 TYYGFGMDPDEDY
-480 KLTITSGCDWDFL
+480 KLTITSGCQWDYL
-493 NYPGIHYNVGTDDNV
+493 NRPGIHYNVANDDNV
-508 VFGRYNGKSGLDY
+508 AFGTYGGKSGLDFQSNY
-521 QGSYSFVRREEG
+521 NYVRREAQ
-533 NDGYWRE
+533 NDDYWRE
-540 LNYASTST
+540 INYASSST

-571 IQFTQTINGIIQPY
+571 IQFTQTINGVIQPY

-595 HGAGVYDLDH
+595 HGAGVYDLDY

-610 VMIVG
+610 VLKVETG
-615 TATRTVQ
+615 TRSVQ
-622 FIYGNTQFNW
+622 FKYGNTSYN
-632 YSGITE
+632 YYRGINE
-638 PADSNTKTRAA
+638 PATAESKTRGA
-649 SYGYMRDESPDSD
+649 SYGYMRDEEPTNDRGEQS
-662 QGSQTT
+662 TN
-668 SFTCNI
+668 FTCNI
-674 DTDNGNN
+674 DTDNGTYT
-681 QYGSSM
+681 QTGSSM
-687 KTYYRNSTYDSYSYT
+687 KTYYRNSTYDSYTYT
-702 SATYGPTTNAMSS
+702 SNVYGTTTNAMSS

-750 TPGLVSFR
+750 TPGLVAFR
-758 TGDTVTISGS
+758 TGDTVTVSGS

-775 ASYESQQNGLDNVNN
+775 ASYESQQNGLDNVQN

>member
-1 MAILKS
+1 
-7 VVDVN
+7 
-12 NGNTGWDK
+12 
-20 SDVLDALETV
+20 
-30 FANLGWN
+30 
-37 NGTAASGVPCVL
+37 
-49 KAPGWSGGNSTGDL
+49 
-63 SKYSNTTSQWYNAS
+63 
-77 NLSTDNFQHCGG
+77 
-89 PAAPNG
+89 
-95 GNITRYFIVSNNGT
+95 
-109 SAYRMV
+109 
-115 EEFRINGSTS
+115 
-125 VGFNNPDQ
+125 
-133 IADTRHGLQTGDAV
+133 
-147 HYAPGVTSPDASKVI
+147 
-162 GGLTVD
+162 
-168 TIYYVIKIDDVNWSV
+168 
-183 AANAT
+183 
-188 DAANGTAI
+188 
-196 NITAASQ
+196 
-203 TGYYFRRQD
+203 
-212 SAALDNITITCK
+212 
-224 LGDTLNFITSGAS
+224 
-237 GAGGTFNLVYNSDS
+237 
-251 YDANKLLVK
+251 
-260 RSNDSWQT
+260 
-268 APSGNAS
+268 
-275 DGSVDTVW
+275 
-283 NTQGYRQTENEVLDP
+283 
-298 VRAPGDGAGTATGDG
+298 
-313 GIIKYIYA
+313 
-321 NSTNASMKAEI
+321 MKGEI
-332 VVEPWVFNNGSSFN
+332 VVEPWVFANGSNYN

-363 LRVYRGNKWYT
+363 LRVYRGNRWY
-374 DARIC
+374 DSAYIV

-417 ADETSNG
+417 ADETSNN
-424 AGDGTPSI
+424 AYDGTPSI

-447 PSGFYAIARVEH
+447 PSGFYAVAKVEH

-467 TYYGFGMDPDNDY
+467 TYYGFGMDPANDY
-480 KLTITSGCDWDFL
+480 KLTITSGCAWDYL

-508 VFGRYNGKSGLDY
+508 VFGRYDGKSGLDY
-521 QGSYSFVRREEG
+521 QGSYSYVRREEG
-533 NDGYWRE
+533 QDTYWRE
-540 LNYASTST
+540 LNYASTAT

-571 IQFTQTINGIIQPY
+571 IQFTQTINGVVQPY

-615 TATRTVQ
+615 TGTRSVQ
-622 FIYGNTQFNW
+622 FKYGNTQYNY

-649 SYGYMRDESPDSD
+649 SYGYMRDED
-662 QGSQTT
+662 QDNDYGTQTT
-668 SFTCNI
+668 SFACNI
-674 DTDNGNN
+674 DTDNGTN
-681 QYGSSM
+681 QYGSVM

-702 SATYGPTTNAMSS
+702 SSTYGPTTNAMSS

-768 EVYEIIM
+768 EVYEIIY
-775 ASYESQQNGLDNVNN
+775 ASYESQQNGLDNVSN